1 MEMSYADVIAGAHAD
16 PRRLVEVEHM
26 GDRAVLRLCDPGKLN
41 VLSAPLMVQLLARAD
56 ELARDPGVR
65 AIVLTGAGRAFCT
78 GGDLRMMQ
86 TAVERFSDP
95 EDHEGASLPW
105 QFIRGQFG
113 AMVRLIGRTD
123 KAFIAALNG
132 PAAGVGLAFALS
144 CDLAIAAADAVL
156 VPAFGKLGLVPEVG
170 TSWALTRA
178 LGYRGA
184 FEYYVGG
191 KQLTAGRALELGLVN
206 EVVPA
211 ERLMETALAWCD
223 RISELPPHAL
233 KIAKPLL
240 RSAADLSQEQ
250 SLTME
255 EFAEPICF
263 TTRGFADGVQQVIA
277 HTSGAAANPADTDSK
292 GTD

>member
-1 MEMSYADVIAGAHAD
+1 
-16 PRRLVEVEHM
+16 
-26 GDRAVLRLCDPGKLN
+26 
-41 VLSAPLMVQLLARAD
+41 MVQLLARAE
-56 ELARDPGVR
+56 ELARDPRIR

-86 TAVERFSDP
+86 AAVQRFSDP
-95 EDHEGASLPW
+95 ADHEGASLPW
-105 QFIRGQFG
+105 QWIRGQFG

-132 PAAGVGLAFALS
+132 PAAGVGLAFVLS
-144 CDLAIAAADAVL
+144 CDLAIASREAVL
-156 VPAFGKLGLVPEVG
+156 VPAFGKLGLIPEVG

-191 KQLTAGRALELGLVN
+191 KELTAQRALELGLVN
-206 EVVPA
+206 DVVPA
-211 ERLMETALAWCD
+211 ANLMDTAMSWCD

-233 KIAKPLL
+233 AMAKPLL

-263 TTRGFADGVQQVIA
+263 TTRGFAEGVAQVVA
-277 HTSGAAANPADTDSK
+277 QTSSATSSPATTE
-292 GTD
+292 GTE